1 MGPIKGIH
9 GIDLC
14 HNFVYLYVYDTA
26 QGMNDV
32 LSVNVKSSPTTRHG
46 GAWGVRRYSSYSFST
61 SALDGGEWSA
71 SCPGR
76 AFTPGESTG
85 GWVDPRAG
93 LDTEARGNI
102 LWPRRGSNPDRPV
115 VQPVVRHYTT
125 WANPS
130 PVMWQEPVFTHWAVL
145 RHWVRGLRF
154 TDYRA
159 NIHGTRL
166 VCTLQALME
175 MWSSVREETRGWTD
189 RRRDEHITHCTF
201 MLYTFGAKNIQ
212 MPRRG
217 CVLYKLHTEFC
228 RFSRIFQGPFF
239 LHYTVPIS
247 DFVFNFCFVPCQNP
261 FTTALA
267 TPR

>member
-1 MGPIKGIH
+1 
-9 GIDLC
+9 
-14 HNFVYLYVYDTA
+14 VV
-26 QGMNDV
+26 
-32 LSVNVKSSPTTRHG
+32 SVTPRPRFYPRGK
-46 GAWGVRRYSSYSFST
+46 
-61 SALDGGEWSA
+61 D
-71 SCPGR
+71 PGTH
-76 AFTPGESTG
+76 FTG
-85 GWVDPRAG
+85 GWVGPRAG

-115 VQPVVRHYTT
+115 VQPIVRHYTT
-125 WANPS
+125 WANPA

-145 RHWVRGLRF
+145 RHWVHGLRF
-154 TDYRA
+154 TEYRA

-175 MWSSVREETRGWTD
+175 MWSSVREETKGWTD

-217 CVLYKLHTEFC
+217 CVLYKLHTEVC
-228 RFSRIFQGPFF
+228 WFSRIFQGPFF

-247 DFVFNFCFVPCQNP
+247 DFVFNSCVVPCQNP
-261 FTTALA
+261 FTDRPSYSQVTLVFAYFLVKERA
-267 TPR
+267 SHLLIPCRDIFRKKYETSVELNVLLKLNNRSIEDDSILGY